1 MPEVKPSAATLS
13 LLEDLF
19 EVVDREL
26 PQVSVADRYRGEL
39 LVVHDQLRRLK
50 ELAGLKFS

>member
-1 MPEVKPSAATLS
+1 MLDPKPSAATLS

-26 PQVSVADRYRGEL
+26 PQISDADRYRDEL
-39 LVVHDQLRRLK
+39 LAVHDHLRRLK
-50 ELAGLKFS
+50 ELATLEIV